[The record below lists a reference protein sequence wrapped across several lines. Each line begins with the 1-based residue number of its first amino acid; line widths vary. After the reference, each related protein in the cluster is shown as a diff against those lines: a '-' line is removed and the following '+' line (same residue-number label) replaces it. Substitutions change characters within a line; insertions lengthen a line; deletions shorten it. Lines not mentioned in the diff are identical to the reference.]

1 MLVMLI
7 QDLDRTSDSPYVE
20 RVWRYHS
27 EGGGSFISIAEC
39 RSELVVTRH
48 HGRVSVTVRGPETRA
63 TAASYPPD
71 AQWLGI
77 RLKPGASLRTRPAEQ
92 LVDRG
97 VSLPE
102 AVRGSFWLDGS
113 AWQVPDYENV
123 EVFVSQLIRAG
134 LLVIDPA
141 VTTALRGELTDVSP
155 RTVQRRFRQ
164 ATGLTRSTAQ
174 QIERARYA
182 ALLLMRGVPIVDATH
197 EAGYYDQ
204 PHLTRSF
211 KRLIGQT
218 PTDVRRNGSLQLSF
232 LYKTE
237 PFASP

>member
-1 MLVMLI
+1 MLI
-7 QDLDRTSDSPYVE
+7 RDADRTSDSPYVE

-48 HGRVSVTVRGPETRA
+48 QEHVTVTLRGPETRA

-77 RLKPGASLRTRPAEQ
+77 RLKPGAFLRSWPAQQ

-97 VSLPE
+97 VNLPE

-113 AWQVPDYENV
+113 AWQVPEYQNV
-123 EVFVSQLIRAG
+123 EVFVSRLIHAG
-134 LLVIDPA
+134 LLVIEPA
-141 VTTALRGELTDVSP
+141 VATALRGELTDVSA
-155 RTVQRRFRQ
+155 RTVQRSFRR
-164 ATGLTRSTAQ
+164 ATGVTRSAAE

-197 EAGYYDQ
+197 EAGYFDQ

-218 PTDVRRNGSLQLSF
+218 PSDVRRQGSLQLSF